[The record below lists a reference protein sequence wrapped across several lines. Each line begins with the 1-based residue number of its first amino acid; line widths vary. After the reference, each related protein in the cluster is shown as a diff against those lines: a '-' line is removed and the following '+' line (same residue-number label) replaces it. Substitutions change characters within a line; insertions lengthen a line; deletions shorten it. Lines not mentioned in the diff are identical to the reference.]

1 MLRVA
6 HIGLILIYCFRKVMK
21 RVESRKILIVEDDE
35 ALRERL
41 RIYFAVKNDVTV
53 AKNLEEA
60 RRALE
65 EKTFNV
71 IVLDLVLPDGSGLS
85 LFESENCSAPVVILT
100 DLGSDES
107 IISGLGSGAA
117 DYIVKPVSESVLEAR
132 MALRLLPENEAL
144 LTAHGMTLNLAART
158 ARFKGITI
166 ELTSSEFN
174 ILAFLMQN
182 AGNVFSALDI
192 YEKVWKMPHLNTQT
206 IRIHLH
212 NMRKKLMLVSPECG
226 SLVMTEFGKGYFF
239 KGGTYGEN

>member
-1 MLRVA
+1 M
-6 HIGLILIYCFRKVMK
+6 IYCFRKIMK
-21 RVESRKILIVEDDE
+21 SVENRKILIIEDDE

-41 RIYFAVKNDVTV
+41 RVYFAAKNDVAV
-53 AKNLEEA
+53 AKNLKEA
-60 RRALE
+60 RLALGE
-65 EKTFNV
+65 SIFDV
-71 IVLDLVLPDGSGLS
+71 VLLDLILPDGSGLS
-85 LFESENCSAPVVILT
+85 LFETENCPSPVIILT
-100 DLGSDES
+100 DLGGDES
-107 IISGLGSGAA
+107 IISGLGAGAA
-117 DYIVKPVSESVLEAR
+117 DYVVKPVSEKVLEAR
-132 MALRLLPENEAL
+132 MALRLLPENEAS

-182 AGNVFSALDI
+182 AGKVFSALDI